1 MKPAAPRWAHVDALK
16 AVACQL
22 IVLHHL
28 AFYGP
33 MSDTAAELAPELIGW
48 LSQHARVAVQVF
60 LVLGGFLAARSLA
73 PQARLKPGVAPWE
86 LLGDRYA
93 RLVLPYAAMLL
104 ISIAASALAREWMDH
119 DSISDPPRLGQLL
132 AHLLLLHDLLGVE
145 ALSAGVW
152 YVAIDF
158 QLYAMLLALLVLA
171 RRLEQGEGRP
181 QRRYLAPVLV
191 LLGVAAALLYFNL
204 EPDWAV
210 WAPYFFGAYGLGV
223 LAGWWT
229 APRLRLMPLAALAL
243 LVGVALLIEFR
254 TRIAVAA
261 AVALLLALLQWRPQW
276 VPRADGRL
284 GRLTA
289 AISRSS
295 YGVFLVHF
303 PVCLVVNA
311 AFTEFVPA
319 EPVPQ
324 ALGMLVA
331 WGASMV
337 AGALFHRHVE
347 QRAMAWVAARR
358 ARVQGHSGSFRTR

>member
-1 MKPAAPRWAHVDALK
+1 MKNTASRWAHVDALK

-33 MSDTAAELAPELIGW
+33 MSDVAAPLAPDLLGW
-48 LSQHARVAVQVF
+48 LSQHARIAVQVF

-73 PQARLKPGVAPWE
+73 PRARLKPDASPWG
-86 LLGDRYA
+86 LLGERYA

-104 ISIAASALAREWMDH
+104 ISIVASALAREWMDH

-158 QLYAMLLALLVLA
+158 QLYALLLLLLVLA
-171 RRLEQGEGRP
+171 ARLEQGGGL
-181 QRRYLAPVLV
+181 RRRVAPGLV
-191 LLGVAAALLYFNL
+191 LLGVAASLLYFNL
-204 EPDWAV
+204 EPGWDVA
-210 WAPYFFGAYGLGV
+210 APYFFGAYGLGV
-223 LAGWWT
+223 LAGWWVT
-229 APRLRLMPLAALAL
+229 PRLRLAPLVGLAL
-243 LVGVALLIEFR
+243 LVGVALLVEFR

-261 AVALLLALLQWRPQW
+261 LVAGLLALLQWRPQW
-276 VPRADGRL
+276 VPQADGRL
-284 GRLTA
+284 GRLMA

-311 AFTEFVPA
+311 AFTQFVPD

-324 ALGMLVA
+324 ALGIVLA
-331 WGASMV
+331 WASSLF

-358 ARVQGHSGSFRTR
+358 ARVQGHSGSYRMR

>member
-1 MKPAAPRWAHVDALK
+1 MRPAAQRWAHVDALK

-73 PQARLKPGVAPWE
+73 PQARLKHGAAPWE

-93 RLVLPYAAMLL
+93 RLALPYAVMLL

-119 DSISDPPRLGQLL
+119 ASISDPPRLGQLL

-158 QLYAMLLALLVLA
+158 QLYALLLALLVLA
-171 RRLEQGEGRP
+171 RWLEQGGP
-181 QRRYLAPVLV
+181 QQRRQLAPALV
-191 LLGVAAALLYFNL
+191 LLGVAASLLYFNL
-204 EPDWAV
+204 EPDWDVA
-210 WAPYFFGAYGLGV
+210 APYFFGAYGLGV

-229 APRLRLMPLAALAL
+229 APRLRLVPLAALAL

-254 TRIAVAA
+254 LRIAVAS
-261 AVALLLALLQWRPQW
+261 AVALLLAVLQWRPQW
-276 VPRADGRL
+276 VPRAEGSL

-289 AISRSS
+289 SVSRSS

-311 AFTEFVPA
+311 AFTEFVPD

-331 WGASMV
+331 WGASLF

>member
-1 MKPAAPRWAHVDALK
+1 MRPAAPRWAHVDALK

-73 PQARLKPGVAPWE
+73 PQARLKAGAAPWD

-93 RLVLPYAAMLL
+93 RLALPYAAMLL
-104 ISIAASALAREWMDH
+104 ISIAASAVAREWMDH
-119 DSISDPPRLGQLL
+119 PSISDPPRLGQLL

-158 QLYAMLLALLVLA
+158 QLYALLLALLVLA
-171 RRLEQGEGRP
+171 RWLEQGGGQP
-181 QRRYLAPVLV
+181 RRLAPALV
-191 LLGVAAALLYFNL
+191 VLGVAASLLYFNL
-204 EPDWAV
+204 DADWDVA
-210 WAPYFFGAYGLGV
+210 APYFFGAYGLGV

-229 APRLRLMPLAALAL
+229 APRLRLVPLAALAL

-254 TRIAVAA
+254 LRIAVAA

-276 VPRADGRL
+276 VPRADGPL

-358 ARVQGHSGSFRTR
+358 ARVQGHGGSFRTR

>member
-1 MKPAAPRWAHVDALK
+1 MTAAASRWAHVDALK

-33 MSDTAAELAPELIGW
+33 MSDVVEPWVPALEQW

-73 PQARLKPGVAPWE
+73 PQARLKPGRAAWDLIGE
-86 LLGDRYA
+86 RYA
-93 RLVLPYAAMLL
+93 RLVLPFAAMLL

-119 DSISDPPRLGQLL
+119 DSISGPPSVGQLL

-158 QLYAMLLALLVLA
+158 QLYALLVALLVLA
-171 RRLEQGEGRP
+171 GCVESAVGWRGGSVAPL
-181 QRRYLAPVLV
+181 LA
-191 LLGVAAALLYFNL
+191 LLGVAASLLWFNL
-204 EPDWAV
+204 QPGWDVA
-210 WAPYFFGAYGLGV
+210 APYFFGAYGLGV
-223 LAGWWT
+223 LAAWWSGPK
-229 APRLRLMPLAALAL
+229 PRRAALAL
-243 LVGVALLIEFR
+243 LAVLVTVALVLEWR

-261 AVALLLALLQWRPQW
+261 LVAAFLALAQWRPQW
-276 VPRADGRL
+276 VPAARGRV
-284 GRLTA
+284 GRWTA
-289 AISRSS
+289 AVSRSS

-311 AFTEFVPA
+311 FFTRFVPL
-319 EPVPQ
+319 EPAPQ
-324 ALGMLVA
+324 ALGLLLA
-331 WGASMV
+331 WAGSLW

-347 QRAMAWVAARR
+347 QRAMAYIAARR
-358 ARVQGHSGSFRTR
+358 ARQPGHSGSFGLR

>member
-1 MKPAAPRWAHVDALK
+1 MRPAASRWAHVDALK

-73 PQARLKPGVAPWE
+73 PQGSLKPGAAPWE

-93 RLVLPYAAMLL
+93 RLALPYAAMLL

-132 AHLLLLHDLLGVE
+132 AHLLLLHDLLDVE

-171 RRLEQGEGRP
+171 RWLEQGS
-181 QRRYLAPVLV
+181 RRRLAPALV
-191 LLGVAAALLYFNL
+191 LLGVAASLLYFNL
-204 EPDWAV
+204 ESDWDVA
-210 WAPYFFGAYGLGV
+210 APYFFGAYGLGV

-229 APRLRLMPLAALAL
+229 APRLRLVPLAALAL

-254 TRIAVAA
+254 LRIAVAA

-276 VPRADGRL
+276 VPLADGSL

-331 WGASMV
+331 WGASLF

-358 ARVQGHSGSFRTR
+358 ARVRGHSGSFGVR